1 MVFGKSPGSRDY
13 SRVKLAA
20 RPDPPFPATR
30 LAGEGSETGQR
41 VYNAVDL
48 GSQNGNSGL
57 VITAAAERAREFVG

>member
-1 MVFGKSPGSRDY
+1 MVFEKSPGSRGH

-30 LAGEGSETGQR
+30 LVREGSETRQR
-41 VYNAVDL
+41 VYNAADL
-48 GSQNGNSGL
+48 GSQNVNSGL